1 MLIGHILHFSFNDI
15 LDSENDG
22 KNEADSNDTLSSE
35 EFDYFSEQAEI
46 ILKALYGVK

>member
-15 LDSENDG
+15 LEM
-22 KNEADSNDTLSSE
+22 TLE